1 MLILDAPLMVSNK
14 KPYLC
19 SQNYIHMKKNSWTI
33 VLLSAAFLVGC
44 TAENTT
50 STESETKTETVEDQ
64 YEYYGTKELTADGAI
79 SVDEMLVIL
88 EKEGTFKGKIKSTLA
103 AVCKTAGCWVTLPNP
118 KGEPIRVFF
127 GDHDFFVPTDTP
139 EGVEVILEGE
149 TYVQTSSVEIQQHL
163 LEDEYGVGKV
173 PQEKLD
179 AIKGDLIEIGFD
191 ASGILIKK

>member
-1 MLILDAPLMVSNK
+1 MKIYFQQKN
-14 KPYLC
+14 YLC
-19 SQNYIHMKKNSWTI
+19 SLKFKLMKKNSWAI
-33 VLLSAAFLVGC
+33 VLLGAAFLVGC
-44 TAENTT
+44 TAENTST
-50 STESETKTETVEDQ
+50 TESETVTTTETIEAQ
-64 YEYYGTKELTADGAI
+64 YDYYGTKELTADGAI
-79 SVDEMLVIL
+79 SVEEMLVIL

-118 KGEPIRVFF
+118 NGEPIRVFF

-149 TYVQTSSVEIQQHL
+149 TYVQTSTIEIQQHL
-163 LEDEYGVGKV
+163 LEDEYGVGNE

-179 AIKGDLIEIGFD
+179 AITGDLVEIGFD